1 MSRQR
6 TERARRRLILGCSA
20 MLACTTALAVEPP
33 PWWADPNPGTPE
45 LVYEK
50 GSAGKAPTEAQARQK
65 AYDAGLMAIRTRITA
80 DTNLWPRIQLV
91 GSDIAFESTHED
103 SAGRWHAWLL
113 VSYPQ
118 SQFEKALRRAE
129 DLAKKAQERT
139 PIFVCP
145 LSFGKESEEQFP
157 EVVKKFRML
166 GYGNAIWQ
174 TVEDLLYEKGFEIVT
189 APSSQTQSMLEQ
201 ILGQSAVP
209 APGAVKLPEMVLLCN
224 MNFFEVK
231 TESLSWFRLARN
243 SEYHAELLL
252 ELYEVTAPQRNVKIP
267 SKGEARDKDLLTATQ
282 KAAKQA
288 IDKLVERIQK
298 Q

>member
-1 MSRQR
+1 MSNQH
-6 TERARRRLILGCSA
+6 TEKARRLLILGCSA
-20 MLACTTALAVEPP
+20 ILACATALAVEPP
-33 PWWADPNPGTPE
+33 PWWTDPNPGTPE

-50 GSAGKAPTEAQARQK
+50 GSSEKALTEAQARQK
-65 AYDAGLMAIRTRITA
+65 AYDAGLMSIRTRITA

-91 GSDIAFESTHED
+91 GSDIAFESIQED
-103 SAGRWHAWLL
+103 SAGRWQAWLL

-157 EVVKKFRML
+157 EVVKKYKTL

-189 APSSQTQSMLEQ
+189 VPSSQTQNMLEQ
-201 ILGQSAVP
+201 VLGQSA
-209 APGAVKLPEMVLLCN
+209 AHTPGAVKLPDMVLLCN

-231 TESLSWFRLARN
+231 TESLSWGTLARN

-252 ELYEVTAPQRNVKIP
+252 ELYEVSAPHSNVKIP

-288 IDKLVERIQK
+288 IDKLVERVNK